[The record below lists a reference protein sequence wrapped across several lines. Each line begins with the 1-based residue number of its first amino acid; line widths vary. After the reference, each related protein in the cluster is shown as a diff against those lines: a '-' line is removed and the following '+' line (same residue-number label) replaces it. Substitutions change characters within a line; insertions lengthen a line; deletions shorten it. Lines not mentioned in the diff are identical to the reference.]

1 MPVGDKD
8 YGGVP
13 VAVAVALGR
22 LNQPL
27 DLMLGEVLAGP
38 QVAVAAP
45 PRDNCSV

>member
-1 MPVGDKD
+1 
-8 YGGVP
+8 

-38 QVAVAAP
+38 QVAIAALFT
-45 PRDNCSV
+45 NSVNANRPECRSIH